1 MRSVRPCSA
10 VIYDG
15 ERSLA
20 CGVCLSFNQRRRIVH
35 FVFFFF
41 FSSFR
46 EVYAQWLRPRL
57 WGCNFV
63 LLWIFFMCLSFSWY
77 RINSSSN
84 NISCARDTWVAE
96 FFSNDRRE
104 RGKEKKKKK
113 SCEWK
118 TKACYD
124 QRSGNDREGRRGDRY
139 IERGAHT
146 RARTHDGDLDQS
158 CWDLRTYSLMAAEE

>member
-63 LLWIFFMCLSFSWY
+63 LLWIFFMCLSFFWY

-113 SCEWK
+113 AASEK
-118 TKACYD
+118 QKPAMI
-124 QRSGNDREGRRGDRY
+124 SGVEMTEKDAGGIGTSRE
-139 IERGAHT
+139 AHT
-146 RARTHDGDLDQS
+146 HAHART
-158 CWDLRTYSLMAAEE
+158 MVI